1 MVRIFDLF
9 SHQGLAFSASIY
21 IISTLLGYK
30 VDCGFP
36 LDGRHFRSHFSWTVA
51 ILALP
56 MLTCDAFLTNG
67 HHFRVSNIEFLSNG
81 SHYRQHFRRTVASFA
96 SPSMGFCRMVC
107 ILYRISNERSP
118 SSRFPWSRSC
128 PRRNFLPTVC
138 ISTSIVPS
146 CRIGRKGVRI
156 AMFSY
161 TNRHVSDRRSFGEL
175 CSTYLELI
183 TTIANRDA
191 SYILRSSHEE
201 LSRALAVWD
210 FATFLSNPLRWEQPV
225 PTSALKLGVSVAS
238 WGRRSGLTAHGSRPQ
253 DHRPPTS

>member
-118 SSRFPWSRSC
+118 FSRFPWSRSC

-146 CRIGRKGVRI
+146 CRIGRKGVRM

-161 TNRHVSDRRSFGEL
+161 TNRHVSDRRSFWEFCRTYARSQHLRFWLRFSLSRLTFQAPGGQHLRERDHIKPYS
-175 CSTYLELI
+175 CSIRYNGRTNLEL
-183 TTIANRDA
+183 
-191 SYILRSSHEE
+191 
-201 LSRALAVWD
+201 
-210 FATFLSNPLRWEQPV
+210 FM
-225 PTSALKLGVSVAS
+225 
-238 WGRRSGLTAHGSRPQ
+238 
-253 DHRPPTS
+253 